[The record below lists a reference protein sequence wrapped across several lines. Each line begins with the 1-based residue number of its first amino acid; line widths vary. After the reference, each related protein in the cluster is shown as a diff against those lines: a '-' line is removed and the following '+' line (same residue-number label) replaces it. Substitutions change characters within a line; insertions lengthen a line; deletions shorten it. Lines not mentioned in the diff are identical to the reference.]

1 MLQKVIADGSAVR
14 KLKEIV
20 QAQGGDPRAIDDYS
34 LLPRARATV
43 DVVAPQDG
51 FITVIDTEAVGLA
64 AVALFWSVGMLAAHV
79 TVHGNAVEAR
89 GSALEKQLSGEAQGL
104 VSRAVTLYAQCQ
116 KEAARLTPGPGRTEL
131 VGVLEKMARE
141 VFSLAESHAELE
153 AQLRAVHQGEV
164 DAQVK
169 ELRAKAAAATD
180 AVARRQLELAASSL
194 GEELNHL
201 DLLGRKRERQLA
213 QLHAQVAL
221 LERARVAEAAQVE
234 IKEFLERFPSTLP
247 TRRESSHSGWVSIS
261 VGCNNTC
268 TFCIVPSLR
277 GKQRD
282 RRPGDV
288 LAEVEAV
295 AAQGAIEVTLLGQN
309 VNSYGVGFGDR
320 GAFAKLLRAT
330 GSVEGIE
337 RVRFTTSHPHDL
349 SDELIEAFRTQPKI
363 MPHFHLPVQSGSNP
377 VLKRMRRDY
386 TVVQYLERLE
396 KLRAARPGIAVTTD
410 IIVGF
415 PGETE
420 EDFALTLELT
430 EKVRYENQFSFIYS
444 PRPKTGAALKEDEW
458 GPVPHEVKIER
469 LERLQKLQ
477 RRISGEHTAS
487 QVGLEVEVMVEGHSR
502 YNPAKRF
509 GRTPENRT
517 VNFDGDAPAGAFV
530 KVLVESATPN
540 QLSGKQ
546 TVVLSQPV
554 VVPGMPTA
562 RLMSWNCAPE
572 KKPHARLTGRKTN
585 TRMPTIRSN

>member
-1 MLQKVIADGSAVR
+1 MKRYFIHTFGCQMNVNDSLRMSEVLGKLEYRPTPVPEEADLIILNTCSIREKAEDKMLSALGRYRTVKLARGTLLGVGGCVAQQEKDKLLKKVPYLDFVFGPDSIA
-14 KLKEIV
+14 KLPDIIGRV
-20 QAQGGDPRAIDDYS
+20 QGERERVVETAWVDSEEYVFPRADPETS
-34 LLPRARATV
+34 RGKV
-43 DVVAPQDG
+43 
-51 FITVIDTEAVGLA
+51 TE
-64 AVALFWSVGMLAAHV
+64 FV
-79 TVHGNAVEAR
+79 TVMKGCDNVCSFCVVPHTR
-89 GSALEKQLSGEAQGL
+89 GRE
-104 VSRAVTLYAQCQ
+104 VSRA
-116 KEAARLTPGPGRTEL
+116 
-131 VGVLEKMARE
+131 
-141 VFSLAESHAELE
+141 
-153 AQLRAVHQGEV
+153 
-164 DAQVK
+164 
-169 ELRAKAAAATD
+169 
-180 AVARRQLELAASSL
+180 
-194 GEELNHL
+194 
-201 DLLGRKRERQLA
+201 
-213 QLHAQVAL
+213 
-221 LERARVAEAAQVE
+221 
-234 IKEFLERFPSTLP
+234 FP
-247 TRRESSHSGWVSIS
+247 E
-261 VGCNNTC
+261 
-268 TFCIVPSLR
+268 
-277 GKQRD
+277 
-282 RRPGDV
+282 V
-288 LAEVEAV
+288 LAEVADLAKV
-295 AAQGAIEVTLLGQN
+295 GVREVTLIGQN
-309 VNSYGVGFGDR
+309 VNSYR
-320 GAFAKLLRAT
+320 GGISFAQLLLRTAE
-330 GSVEGIE
+330 VPGIE

-458 GPVPHEVKIER
+458 GSVPHEVKIER
-469 LERLQKLQ
+469 LERLQKIQ

-546 TVVLSQPV
+546 TVVLSQPM
-554 VVPGMPTA
+554 VVPPA
-562 RLMSWNCAPE
+562 DLPSPDVSCVVADV
-572 KKPHARLTGRKTN
+572 A
-585 TRMPTIRSN
+585 